1 MYRLQYKDNLGMPC
15 CTWFKTHDDA
25 MRKVDLW
32 DIEQFKV
39 RFIEFPFEVT
49 RNSTGLSE
57 DEFKLQWLNMYAD
70 IVDTNHR

>member
-1 MYRLQYKDNLGMPC
+1 MYRLQYKDSLGMPC
-15 CTWFKTHDDA
+15 CTWFLLHEDA

-32 DIEQFKV
+32 NIEWFKV
-39 RFIEFPFEVT
+39 RFIEFPFKVT
-49 RNSTGLSE
+49 RNPSSLSE

>member
-1 MYRLQYKDNLGMPC
+1 
-15 CTWFKTHDDA
+15 

-32 DIEQFKV
+32 DIEWFKV
-39 RFIEFPFEVT
+39 RFIEFPFKVT
-49 RNSTGLSE
+49 RNPSSLSE